1 VGSSEDSEE
10 SRFIFAASVL
20 AAEPREREQKKTGAV
35 ENLEASD
42 RAGLLSDGPPEI
54 AGASFVVVIRQ
65 IQIISGSRGT
75 VIPCRLP

>member
-1 VGSSEDSEE
+1 MF
-10 SRFIFAASVL
+10 RFILAPSVL
-20 AAEPREREQKKTGAV
+20 AVVPREREPKKKTGVV
-35 ENLEASD
+35 ENLKAFD
-42 RAGLLSDGPPEI
+42 RAGLLSDGLPEI